1 MYNYVII
8 SFHILYNFHFTLY
21 NSIIFVHKF
30 SNITNF
36 KINFLKNK
44 YIKTSCIV
52 DYRTVKSFFPCDRT
66 RYTQREGW
74 ASKEAASDLEKQ
86 RFYLGQ
92 TIDDKL
98 CSRMQPDRKRRV
110 RFYSIEI
117 DGHSCPRHS
126 SFLYISTALLRI
138 RIYISC
144 YR

>member
-1 MYNYVII
+1 M
-8 SFHILYNFHFTLY
+8 
-21 NSIIFVHKF
+21 
-30 SNITNF
+30 
-36 KINFLKNK
+36 NFLKNE

-52 DYRTVKSFFPCDRT
+52 GYRTVRSLFPCDRT
-66 RYTQREGW
+66 RYTQHEGW

-117 DGHSCPRHS
+117 DGHSCPRHN
-126 SFLYISTALLRI
+126 SFLHISTASLLI
-138 RIYISC
+138 RIYISR
-144 YR
+144 Y